1 MRVKAQLALSN
12 FKFFV
17 GLFSLQW
24 QSSSFLKTLQHK
36 DLLSNFLVSKQ
47 DLKIE
52 TLKAKSYD
60 FFNII
65 NNFLALDFSFVR
77 LIAFA
82 VAALFVLI
90 GSLAA
95 WSKNEGKG
103 ALQAAGAFGTLAGV
117 SFGATAFFAFQMHK
131 EYKDKQNEQNGKL
144 S

>member
-1 MRVKAQLALSN
+1 M
-12 FKFFV
+12 
-17 GLFSLQW
+17 
-24 QSSSFLKTLQHK
+24 
-36 DLLSNFLVSKQ
+36 
-47 DLKIE
+47 KIE
-52 TLKAKSYD
+52 TLKAKSND
-60 FFNII
+60 FFNIF

>member
-1 MRVKAQLALSN
+1 M
-12 FKFFV
+12 
-17 GLFSLQW
+17 
-24 QSSSFLKTLQHK
+24 
-36 DLLSNFLVSKQ
+36 
-47 DLKIE
+47 
-52 TLKAKSYD
+52 
-60 FFNII
+60 
-65 NNFLALDFSFVR
+65 DFSFVR

-131 EYKDKQNEQNGKL
+131 EYKDKQNEQNGKISFFIISVKSSFIL
-144 S
+144 Y